1 MKTLAEAAAEILT
14 KSKSDSSAEPMKKLA
29 GGAEVVDLGGATLDN
44 PAGDEVGKK
53 AAAVLTQAP
62 APGKGAA
69 VAGDKAPQSL
79 GGGKS
84 NSTAMAEEEDTSEED
99 VVTEVEAAADETVA
113 AADVDVSADETLEE
127 IAEEELTPE
136 EIEEAKHAKVAMMRE
151 KMKQLGVKEDIDA
164 IFSGEDLS
172 EEFKSKVG
180 TVFEAAVIARAV
192 NVVEEMEKDILQA
205 AAETIEEA
213 KAQIEEQVDSYLNY
227 MVEQWMEE
235 NKLAVTSGLKMEIA
249 EEFMADI
256 KNVFETHNI
265 ALPEEK
271 LDVMEAMVSENEELK
286 KKLNDVLH
294 SNIELKKEVN
304 EGKKVQIVTKVC
316 EGLTATQAEKVKTLA
331 EGVEFTTERE
341 YTEKLSIIREQYFSS
356 KVKATAPT
364 TAVVES
370 VDPAP
375 ATDESAM
382 VSPLMERYVR
392 SIGKTLPR

>member
-1 MKTLAEAAAEILT
+1 MKTLAEAAAEILM
-14 KSKSDSSAEPMKKLA
+14 KSKSDSPAEPMTKLA
-29 GGAEVVDLGGATLDN
+29 GGAEVVDLGGSTLDK
-44 PAGDEVGKK
+44 PEGDEIGKK
-53 AAAVLTQAP
+53 AAAVVSQAP

-69 VAGDKAPQSL
+69 VAGDKASQGL

-84 NSTAMAEEEDTSEED
+84 NPTAMAEEEETEEE
-99 VVTEVEAAADETVA
+99 VVTEEESTEEVEATDDVA
-113 AADVDVSADETLEE
+113 TDSVEE
-127 IAEEELTPE
+127 ISEDEELTPE
-136 EIEEAKHAKVAMMRE
+136 EIEEAKHAKVAMMRD

-192 NVVEEMEKDILQA
+192 NVVEEMEKEILQA

-256 KNVFETHNI
+256 KAVFESHNI
-265 ALPEEK
+265 NLPEEK
-271 LDVMEAMVSENEELK
+271 LDVMEAISAENEELK
-286 KKLNDVLH
+286 QKLNDVLH
-294 SNIELKKEVN
+294 SNIDLKKEVN
-304 EGKKVQIVTKVC
+304 EAKKHSIVTKVC

-341 YTEKLSIIREQYFSS
+341 YTEKLSIIREQYFSN
-356 KVKATAPT
+356 KVKT
-364 TAVVES
+364 TASTSVVES

>member
-1 MKTLAEAAAEILT
+1 
-14 KSKSDSSAEPMKKLA
+14 
-29 GGAEVVDLGGATLDN
+29 
-44 PAGDEVGKK
+44 
-53 AAAVLTQAP
+53 
-62 APGKGAA
+62 
-69 VAGDKAPQSL
+69 
-79 GGGKS
+79 
-84 NSTAMAEEEDTSEED
+84 MAEEEETEEE
-99 VVTEVEAAADETVA
+99 VVTEEESTEEVEASDDATETV
-113 AADVDVSADETLEE
+113 EE
-127 IAEEELTPE
+127 ISEDEELTPE
-136 EIEEAKHAKVAMMRE
+136 EIEEAKHAKVAMMRD

-192 NVVEEMEKDILQA
+192 NVVEEMEKEILQA

-256 KNVFETHNI
+256 KAVFESHNI
-265 ALPEEK
+265 SLPEEQ
-271 LDVMEAMVSENEELK
+271 LDVMEAISNENEELK
-286 KKLNDVLH
+286 QKLNDVLH
-294 SNIELKKEVN
+294 SNIDLKKEVN
-304 EGKKVQIVTKVC
+304 EAKKVQIVTKVC

-341 YTEKLSIIREQYFSS
+341 YSEKLSIIREQYFSN
-356 KVKATAPT
+356 KVKT
-364 TAVVES
+364 TAATPVVES

>member
-1 MKTLAEAAAEILT
+1 MKTLAEAAAEILMKT
-14 KSKSDSSAEPMKKLA
+14 KSDSPAEPMKKLA
-29 GGAEVVDLGGATLDN
+29 SGAEVVDLGGSTLDK
-44 PAGDEVGKK
+44 PEGDEIGKK
-53 AAAVLTQAP
+53 AAAVLSQAP

-69 VAGDKAPQSL
+69 VAGDKASQGL

-84 NSTAMAEEEDTSEED
+84 NPTAMAEEEEVSEED
-99 VVTEVEAAADETVA
+99 VVTEVEA
-113 AADVDVSADETLEE
+113 SADENIDVSSEEAVEE
-127 IAEEELTPE
+127 IAEEEELTPE
-136 EIEEAKHAKVAMMRE
+136 EIEAAKHAKVAMMRD

-172 EEFKSKVG
+172 EEFKTKVG

-192 NVVEEMEKDILQA
+192 NVVEEMEKEILSA
-205 AAETIEEA
+205 AAQTIEEA

-256 KNVFETHNI
+256 KNVFEAHNI
-265 ALPEEK
+265 NLPEEQ

-304 EGKKVQIVTKVC
+304 EAKKNEIVTTVC

-341 YTEKLSIIREQYFSS
+341 YSEKLKIIREQYFSS
-356 KVKATAPT
+356 KVKTTAPT
-364 TAVVES
+364 PVVES

-375 ATDESAM
+375 ASDESAT

>member
-1 MKTLAEAAAEILT
+1 MKTLAEAAAEILM
-14 KSKSDSSAEPMKKLA
+14 KSKSDSPAEPMKKLA
-29 GGAEVVDLGGATLDN
+29 SGAEVVDLGGSTLDK
-44 PAGDEVGKK
+44 PEGDEIGKK
-53 AAAVLTQAP
+53 AAAVLSQAP

-69 VAGDKAPQSL
+69 VAGDKASQGL

-84 NSTAMAEEEDTSEED
+84 NPTAMAEEEETEEE
-99 VVTEVEAAADETVA
+99 VVTEEESTEEVEASDDATETV
-113 AADVDVSADETLEE
+113 EE
-127 IAEEELTPE
+127 ISEDEELTPE
-136 EIEEAKHAKVAMMRE
+136 EIEEAKHAKVAMMRD

-192 NVVEEMEKDILQA
+192 NVVEEMEKEILQA

-256 KNVFETHNI
+256 KAVFESHNI
-265 ALPEEK
+265 NLPEEK
-271 LDVMEAMVSENEELK
+271 LDVMEAMSAENEELK
-286 KKLNDVLH
+286 QKLNDVLH
-294 SNIELKKEVN
+294 SNIDLKKEVN
-304 EGKKVQIVTKVC
+304 EAKKVQIVTKVC

-341 YTEKLSIIREQYFSS
+341 YSEKLSIIREQYFSN
-356 KVKATAPT
+356 KVKT
-364 TAVVES
+364 TAATPVVES

>member
-1 MKTLAEAAAEILT
+1 MKTLAEAAAEILM
-14 KSKSDSSAEPMKKLA
+14 KSKSDSPAEPMTKLA
-29 GGAEVVDLGGATLDN
+29 GGAEVVDLGGSTLDK
-44 PAGDEVGKK
+44 PEGDEIGKK
-53 AAAVLTQAP
+53 AAAVLSQAP

-69 VAGDKAPQSL
+69 VAGDKASQGL

-84 NSTAMAEEEDTSEED
+84 NPTAMAEEEETEEE
-99 VVTEVEAAADETVA
+99 VVTEEESTEVEAS
-113 AADVDVSADETLEE
+113 ADVSSEESVEE
-127 IAEEELTPE
+127 ISEDEELTPE
-136 EIEEAKHAKVAMMRE
+136 EIEEAKHAKVAMMRD

-192 NVVEEMEKDILQA
+192 NVVEEMEKEILQA

-256 KNVFETHNI
+256 KAVFESHNI
-265 ALPEEK
+265 NLPEEK
-271 LDVMEAMVSENEELK
+271 LDVMEAMSAENEELK
-286 KKLNDVLH
+286 QKLNDVLH
-294 SNIELKKEVN
+294 SNIDLKKEVN
-304 EGKKVQIVTKVC
+304 EAKKVQIVTKVC

-341 YTEKLSIIREQYFSS
+341 YSEKLSIIREQYFSN
-356 KVKATAPT
+356 KVKT
-364 TAVVES
+364 TAATPVVES

>member
-1 MKTLAEAAAEILT
+1 MKTLAEAAAEILMKT
-14 KSKSDSSAEPMKKLA
+14 KSDSPAEPMKKLA
-29 GGAEVVDLGGATLDN
+29 SGAEVVDLGGSTLDK
-44 PAGDEVGKK
+44 PEGDEIGKK
-53 AAAVLTQAP
+53 AADVLSQAP

-69 VAGDKAPQSL
+69 VAGDKAPQGL
-79 GGGKS
+79 GGGKA
-84 NSTAMAEEEDTSEED
+84 NPTAVAEEEVSEED
-99 VVTEVEAAADETVA
+99 VVTEVEESAEETVES
-113 AADVDVSADETLEE
+113 DNSSVEE
-127 IAEEELTPE
+127 IDEEELTPE
-136 EIEEAKHAKVAMMRE
+136 EIEEAKHAKVAMMRD

-164 IFSGEDLS
+164 IFNGEDLS

-192 NVVEEMEKDILQA
+192 NVVEEMEKEILQA
-205 AAETIEEA
+205 AAQTIEEA

-256 KNVFETHNI
+256 KNVFEAHNI
-265 ALPEEK
+265 NLPEEQ
-271 LDVMEAMVSENEELK
+271 LDVMEAMVSENEDLK
-286 KKLNDVLH
+286 KKLNDILH

-304 EGKKVQIVTKVC
+304 EAKKNEIVTAVC

-341 YTEKLSIIREQYFSS
+341 YSEKLKIIREQYFSS
-356 KVKATAPT
+356 KVKT
-364 TAVVES
+364 TAATSVVES

>member
-99 VVTEVEAAADETVA
+99 VVTEVEAAADKTVA
-113 AADVDVSADETLEE
+113 DADVDVSADETLEE

-286 KKLNDVLH
+286 KKLNDILH

>member
-1 MKTLAEAAAEILT
+1 MKTLAEAAAEILI
-14 KSKSDSSAEPMKKLA
+14 KSKSDSPAESMKKLA
-29 GGAEVVDLGGATLDN
+29 SGAEVVDLGGSTLDK
-44 PAGDEVGKK
+44 PEGDEIGKK
-53 AAAVLTQAP
+53 AAAVLSQAP

-69 VAGDKAPQSL
+69 VAGDKASQGL

-84 NSTAMAEEEDTSEED
+84 NPTAMAEEEETEEE
-99 VVTEVEAAADETVA
+99 VVTEEESTEEVEASDDATETV
-113 AADVDVSADETLEE
+113 EE
-127 IAEEELTPE
+127 ISEDEELTPE
-136 EIEEAKHAKVAMMRE
+136 EIEEAKHAKVAMMRD

-192 NVVEEMEKDILQA
+192 NVVEEMEKEILQA

-249 EEFMADI
+249 E
-256 KNVFETHNI
+256 VFESHNI
-265 ALPEEK
+265 NLPEEK
-271 LDVMEAMVSENEELK
+271 LDVMEAMSAENEELK
-286 KKLNDVLH
+286 QKLNDVLH
-294 SNIELKKEVN
+294 SNIDLKKEVN
-304 EGKKVQIVTKVC
+304 EAKKVQIVTKVC

-341 YTEKLSIIREQYFSS
+341 YSEKLSIIREQYFSN
-356 KVKATAPT
+356 KVKT
-364 TAVVES
+364 TAATPVVES

>member
-1 MKTLAEAAAEILT
+1 MKTLAEAAAEILM
-14 KSKSDSSAEPMKKLA
+14 KSKSDSPAEPMKKLA
-29 GGAEVVDLGGATLDN
+29 SGAEVVDLGGSTLDK
-44 PAGDEVGKK
+44 PEGDEIGKK
-53 AAAVLTQAP
+53 AAAVLSQAP

-69 VAGDKAPQSL
+69 VAGDKASQGL

-84 NSTAMAEEEDTSEED
+84 NPTAMAEEEETEEE
-99 VVTEVEAAADETVA
+99 VVTEEESTEEVEASDDATETV
-113 AADVDVSADETLEE
+113 EE
-127 IAEEELTPE
+127 ISEDEELTPE
-136 EIEEAKHAKVAMMRE
+136 EIEEAKHAKVAMMRD

-192 NVVEEMEKDILQA
+192 NVVEEMEKEILQA

-227 MVEQWMEE
+227 MVEQWIEE

-256 KNVFETHNI
+256 KAVFESHNI
-265 ALPEEK
+265 SLPEEQ
-271 LDVMEAMVSENEELK
+271 LDVMEAISNENEELK
-286 KKLNDVLH
+286 QKLNDVLH
-294 SNIELKKEVN
+294 SNIDLKKEVN
-304 EGKKVQIVTKVC
+304 EAKKVQIVTKVC

-341 YTEKLSIIREQYFSS
+341 YSEKLSIIREQYFSN
-356 KVKATAPT
+356 KVKT
-364 TAVVES
+364 TAATPVVES

>member
-1 MKTLAEAAAEILT
+1 MKTLAEAAAEILM
-14 KSKSDSSAEPMKKLA
+14 KSKSDSPAEPMKKLA
-29 GGAEVVDLGGATLDN
+29 SGAEVVDLGGSTLDK
-44 PAGDEVGKK
+44 PEGDEIGKK
-53 AAAVLTQAP
+53 AAAAVAQAP

-69 VAGDKAPQSL
+69 VAGDKAPQGL

-84 NSTAMAEEEDTSEED
+84 NPTAMAEEEVASDEE
-99 VVTEVEAAADETVA
+99 VVTEVEASADETA
-113 AADVDVSADETLEE
+113 EISAEVDALSDETLEE

-136 EIEEAKHAKVAMMRE
+136 EIEEAKAAKVAMMRD

-164 IFSGEDLS
+164 IFNGEDLS

-192 NVVEEMEKDILQA
+192 NVVEEMEKEILQA

-256 KNVFETHNI
+256 KAVFETHNI

-271 LDVMEAMVSENEELK
+271 LDVMEAITAENEELK
-286 KKLNDVLH
+286 QKLNDVLH

-356 KVKATAPT
+356 KVKTTAPT
-364 TAVVES
+364 SVVES

-375 ATDESAM
+375 ATDESATI
-382 VSPLMERYVR
+382 SPIMERYVR

>member
-1 MKTLAEAAAEILT
+1 MKTLAEAAAEILM
-14 KSKSDSSAEPMKKLA
+14 KSKSDSPAEPMKKLA
-29 GGAEVVDLGGATLDN
+29 SGAEVVDLGGSTLDK
-44 PAGDEVGKK
+44 PEGDEIGKK
-53 AAAVLTQAP
+53 AAAVLSQAP

-69 VAGDKAPQSL
+69 VAGDKASQGL

-84 NSTAMAEEEDTSEED
+84 NPTAMAEEEETEEE
-99 VVTEVEAAADETVA
+99 VVTEEESTEEVEASDDATETV
-113 AADVDVSADETLEE
+113 EE
-127 IAEEELTPE
+127 ISEDEELTPE
-136 EIEEAKHAKVAMMRE
+136 EIEEAKHAKVAMMRD

-192 NVVEEMEKDILQA
+192 NVVEEMEKEILQA

-256 KNVFETHNI
+256 KAVFESHNI
-265 ALPEEK
+265 SLPEEQ
-271 LDVMEAMVSENEELK
+271 LDVMEAISNENEELK
-286 KKLNDVLH
+286 QKLNDVLH
-294 SNIELKKEVN
+294 SNIDLKKEVN
-304 EGKKVQIVTKVC
+304 EAKKVQIVTKVC

-341 YTEKLSIIREQYFSS
+341 YSEKLSIIREQYFSN
-356 KVKATAPT
+356 KVKT
-364 TAVVES
+364 TAATPVVES

>member
-1 MKTLAEAAAEILT
+1 MKTLAEAAAEILM
-14 KSKSDSSAEPMKKLA
+14 KSKSDSPAEPMTKLA
-29 GGAEVVDLGGATLDN
+29 GGAEVVDLGGSTLDK
-44 PAGDEVGKK
+44 PEGDEIGKK
-53 AAAVLTQAP
+53 AAAVVSQAP

-69 VAGDKAPQSL
+69 VAGDKASQGL

-84 NSTAMAEEEDTSEED
+84 NPTAMAEEEETEEE
-99 VVTEVEAAADETVA
+99 VVTEEESTEVEAS
-113 AADVDVSADETLEE
+113 ADVSSEESVEE
-127 IAEEELTPE
+127 ISEDEELTPE
-136 EIEEAKHAKVAMMRE
+136 EIEEAKHAKVAMMRD

-192 NVVEEMEKDILQA
+192 NVVEEMEKEILQA

-256 KNVFETHNI
+256 KAVFESHNI
-265 ALPEEK
+265 NLPEEK
-271 LDVMEAMVSENEELK
+271 LDVMEAMSLENEELK
-286 KKLNDVLH
+286 QKLNDVLH

-304 EGKKVQIVTKVC
+304 EAKKVQIVTKVC

-341 YTEKLSIIREQYFSS
+341 YSEKLSIIREQYFSN
-356 KVKATAPT
+356 KVKT
-364 TAVVES
+364 TAATPVVES

-375 ATDESAM
+375 ATDESAT

>member
-1 MKTLAEAAAEILT
+1 MKTLAEAAAEILI
-14 KSKSDSSAEPMKKLA
+14 KSKSDSPAESMKKLA
-29 GGAEVVDLGGATLDN
+29 SGAEVVDLGGSTLDK
-44 PAGDEVGKK
+44 PEGDEIGKK
-53 AAAVLTQAP
+53 AAAVLSQAP

-69 VAGDKAPQSL
+69 VAGDKASQGL

-84 NSTAMAEEEDTSEED
+84 NPTAMAEEEETEEE
-99 VVTEVEAAADETVA
+99 VVTEEESTEEVEASDDATETV
-113 AADVDVSADETLEE
+113 EE
-127 IAEEELTPE
+127 ISEDEELTPE
-136 EIEEAKHAKVAMMRE
+136 EIEEAKHAKVAMMRD

-192 NVVEEMEKDILQA
+192 NVVEEMEKEILQA

-227 MVEQWMEE
+227 MVEQWIEE

-256 KNVFETHNI
+256 KAVFESHNI
-265 ALPEEK
+265 SLPEEQ
-271 LDVMEAMVSENEELK
+271 LDVMEAISNENEELK
-286 KKLNDVLH
+286 QKLNDVLH
-294 SNIELKKEVN
+294 SNIDLKKEVN
-304 EGKKVQIVTKVC
+304 EAKKVQIVTKVC

-341 YTEKLSIIREQYFSS
+341 YSEKLSIIREQYFSN
-356 KVKATAPT
+356 KVKT
-364 TAVVES
+364 TAATPVVES

>member
-1 MKTLAEAAAEILT
+1 MKTLAEAAAEILM
-14 KSKSDSSAEPMKKLA
+14 KSKSDSPAEPLKKLA
-29 GGAEVVDLGGATLDN
+29 GGAEVVDLGGSTLDK
-44 PAGDEVGKK
+44 PEGDEIGKK
-53 AAAVLTQAP
+53 AAAVVSQAP

-69 VAGDKAPQSL
+69 VAGDKASQGL

-84 NSTAMAEEEDTSEED
+84 NPTAMAEEEETEEE
-99 VVTEVEAAADETVA
+99 VVTEEEASTEETVEASDDVA
-113 AADVDVSADETLEE
+113 TDSVEE
-127 IAEEELTPE
+127 ISEDEELTPE
-136 EIEEAKHAKVAMMRE
+136 EIEEAKHAKVAMMRD

-192 NVVEEMEKDILQA
+192 NVVEEMEKEILQA

-256 KNVFETHNI
+256 KAVFESHNI
-265 ALPEEK
+265 NLPEEK
-271 LDVMEAMVSENEELK
+271 LDVMEAMSLENEELK
-286 KKLNDVLH
+286 QKLNDVLH

-304 EGKKVQIVTKVC
+304 EAKKHSIVTKVC

-341 YTEKLSIIREQYFSS
+341 YTEKLSIIREQYFSN
-356 KVKATAPT
+356 KVKT
-364 TAVVES
+364 TASTPVVES

>member
-1 MKTLAEAAAEILT
+1 MKTLAEAAAEILMKT
-14 KSKSDSSAEPMKKLA
+14 KSDSPAEPMKKLA
-29 GGAEVVDLGGATLDN
+29 SGAEVVDLGGSTLDK
-44 PAGDEVGKK
+44 PEGDEIGKK
-53 AAAVLTQAP
+53 AAAVLSQAP

-69 VAGDKAPQSL
+69 VAGDKTAKGL
-79 GGGKS
+79 GGGAS
-84 NSTAMAEEEDTSEED
+84 NPTAVAEEEEVSDED
-99 VVTEVEAAADETVA
+99 VVTEVEA
-113 AADVDVSADETLEE
+113 SADETIEVDAFSEDSVEE
-127 IAEEELTPE
+127 IAEEEELTPE
-136 EIEEAKHAKVAMMRE
+136 EIEEAKHAKVAMMRD

-172 EEFKSKVG
+172 EEFKTKVG

-192 NVVEEMEKDILQA
+192 NVVEEMEKEILSA
-205 AAETIEEA
+205 AAQTIEEA

-256 KNVFETHNI
+256 KNVFEAHNI
-265 ALPEEK
+265 NLPEEQ

-304 EGKKVQIVTKVC
+304 ESKKNEIVTKVC

-341 YTEKLSIIREQYFSS
+341 YSEKLKIIREQYFSS
-356 KVKATAPT
+356 KVKT
-364 TAVVES
+364 TAATPVVES

>member
-1 MKTLAEAAAEILT
+1 MKTLAEAAAEILMKT
-14 KSKSDSSAEPMKKLA
+14 KSDSPAEPMKKLA
-29 GGAEVVDLGGATLDN
+29 SGAEVVDLGGSTLDK
-44 PAGDEVGKK
+44 PEGDEIGKK
-53 AAAVLTQAP
+53 AAAVLSQAP

-69 VAGDKAPQSL
+69 VAGDKASQGL

-84 NSTAMAEEEDTSEED
+84 NPTAMAEEEEVSEED
-99 VVTEVEAAADETVA
+99 VVTEVEA
-113 AADVDVSADETLEE
+113 SADENIDVSSEEAVEE
-127 IAEEELTPE
+127 IAEEEELTPE
-136 EIEEAKHAKVAMMRE
+136 EIEEAKHAKVAMMRD

-172 EEFKSKVG
+172 EEFKTKVG

-192 NVVEEMEKDILQA
+192 NVVEEMEKEILSA
-205 AAETIEEA
+205 AAQTIEEA

-256 KNVFETHNI
+256 KNVFEAHNI
-265 ALPEEK
+265 NLPEEQ

-304 EGKKVQIVTKVC
+304 EAKKNEIVTTVC

-341 YTEKLSIIREQYFSS
+341 YSEKLKIIREQYFSS
-356 KVKATAPT
+356 KVKTTAPT
-364 TAVVES
+364 PVVES

-375 ATDESAM
+375 ASDESAT

>member
-1 MKTLAEAAAEILT
+1 MKTLAEAAAEILM
-14 KSKSDSSAEPMKKLA
+14 KSKSDSPAEPMTKLA
-29 GGAEVVDLGGATLDN
+29 GGAEVVDLGGSTLDK
-44 PAGDEVGKK
+44 PEGDEIGKK
-53 AAAVLTQAP
+53 AAAVVSQAP

-69 VAGDKAPQSL
+69 VAGDKASQGL

-84 NSTAMAEEEDTSEED
+84 NPTAMAEEEETEEE
-99 VVTEVEAAADETVA
+99 VVTEEESTEVEAS
-113 AADVDVSADETLEE
+113 ADVSSEESVEE
-127 IAEEELTPE
+127 ISEDEELTPE
-136 EIEEAKHAKVAMMRE
+136 EIEEAKHAKVAMMRD

-192 NVVEEMEKDILQA
+192 NVVEEMEKEILQA

-256 KNVFETHNI
+256 KAVFESHNI
-265 ALPEEK
+265 NLPEEK
-271 LDVMEAMVSENEELK
+271 LDVMEAMSAENEELK
-286 KKLNDVLH
+286 QKLNDVLH
-294 SNIELKKEVN
+294 SNIDLKKEVN
-304 EGKKVQIVTKVC
+304 EAKKVQIVTKVC

-341 YTEKLSIIREQYFSS
+341 YSEKLSIIREQYFSN
-356 KVKATAPT
+356 KVKT
-364 TAVVES
+364 TASTPVVES

>member
-1 MKTLAEAAAEILT
+1 MKTLAEAAAEILM
-14 KSKSDSSAEPMKKLA
+14 KSKSDSPAEPMTKLA
-29 GGAEVVDLGGATLDN
+29 GGAEVVDLGGSTLDK
-44 PAGDEVGKK
+44 PEGDEIGKK
-53 AAAVLTQAP
+53 AAAVLSQAP

-69 VAGDKAPQSL
+69 VAGDKASQGL

-84 NSTAMAEEEDTSEED
+84 NPTAMAEEEETEEE
-99 VVTEVEAAADETVA
+99 VVTEEEASTEETVEASDDVA
-113 AADVDVSADETLEE
+113 TDSVEE
-127 IAEEELTPE
+127 ISEDEELTPE
-136 EIEEAKHAKVAMMRE
+136 EIEEAKHAKVAMMRD

-192 NVVEEMEKDILQA
+192 NVVEEMEKEILQA

-256 KNVFETHNI
+256 KAVFESHNI
-265 ALPEEK
+265 NLPEEK
-271 LDVMEAMVSENEELK
+271 LDVMEAMSLENEELK
-286 KKLNDVLH
+286 QKLNDVLH

-304 EGKKVQIVTKVC
+304 EAKKVQIVTKVC

-341 YTEKLSIIREQYFSS
+341 YSEKLSIIREQYFSN
-356 KVKATAPT
+356 KVKPTAATP
-364 TAVVES
+364 VVES

-375 ATDESAM
+375 ATDESAT